1 MKKSQKSGFLGQCFP
16 KCVSRFFF
24 LSFFLYFFL
33 MVFGGSVMGSSFD
46 TQELQKANDFYQRK
60 EYQRAQAVYL
70 NLYQKRPYPSA
81 ALLYNLGNAYFKQNE
96 WGKALFYYEK
106 ARLKSPRDA
115 DLLYNLSI
123 VKSRIQGPVF
133 QVSFLNSLTQFV
145 SFNEVYGLFV
155 CFLLFLGL
163 CFYAKLYRYSGLRQ
177 GLYGVLGLAV
187 FLLGVLGVKFFFM
200 TDKTGIVLQ
209 ESRMKSG
216 PGDFLPDV
224 MTLSSG
230 SAYAVLQEGPSFV
243 EIDLGSGKTGWV
255 SRRDIGLL
263 P

>member
-1 MKKSQKSGFLGQCFP
+1 VKKSQKFGFLGRCFQ

-33 MVFGGSVMGSSFD
+33 MVFVGSVMGSSFD

-60 EYQRAQAVYL
+60 EYQNAQVLYL
-70 NLYQKRPYPSA
+70 NLYQKFPYSSA
-81 ALLYNLGNAYFKQNE
+81 ALLYNLGNTYFKQNE

-106 ARLKSPRDA
+106 ARIKSPRDA
-115 DLLYNLSI
+115 DLVYNISI
-123 VKSRIQGPVF
+123 VKSRVQGPFF

-145 SFNEVYGLFV
+145 SFDEVYGLLV
-155 CFLLFLGL
+155 VFLGFL
-163 CFYAKLYRYSGLRQ
+163 GGCFYAKLYRYSGVRQ
-177 GLYGVLGLAV
+177 GLYGVLGLTV
-187 FLLGVLGVKFFFM
+187 CLGCFLGLKFFFM
-200 TDKTGIVLQ
+200 TEKTGIVLQ
-209 ESRMKSG
+209 DSRIKSG

-224 MTLSSG
+224 MTISSG
-230 SAYAVLQEGPSFV
+230 SAYAVLKEGSSFV

-255 SRRDIGLL
+255 SRRDIGIL